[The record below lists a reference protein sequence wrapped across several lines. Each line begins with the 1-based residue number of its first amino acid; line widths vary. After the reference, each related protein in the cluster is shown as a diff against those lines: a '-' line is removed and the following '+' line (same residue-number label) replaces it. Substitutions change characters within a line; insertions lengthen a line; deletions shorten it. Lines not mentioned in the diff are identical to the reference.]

1 MQRFEYTTIDRILN
15 AFQRNLGDEDI
26 TEENIVEWT
35 GEALSELF
43 RRGSLQECV
52 LFALVE
58 NYNVEMPSGFKYI
71 SGILKNTKYNG
82 YNPEAAVTCGE
93 IIEIEESLPEPEE
106 IIPAPEDEDC
116 CLEKNC
122 YGLEWGLGPKG
133 LSLRQDLNHTLYRQ
147 PLPYLQLPWTF
158 GYWYSSHMATE
169 RFSNHVELSN
179 DRFFK
184 TNVLKNQKSNFNFPR
199 AFGDKYT
206 LVGNNIRFNFEK
218 GQVAIA
224 YLRVPI
230 DPETGYPLIPDENSY
245 IQAIIYYIKWK
256 LAEFYSWNGRQ
267 GFTAEADRA
276 MNLWLK
282 YVAQARVKTIKTR
295 TTDEAT
301 MIRKAQS
308 GSNI

>member
-58 NYNVEMPSGFKYI
+58 NYTVEMPSGFKYI
-71 SGILKNTKYNG
+71 SGILKNTRYNG
-82 YNPEAAVTCGE
+82 HNPEAAVTCGE
-93 IIEIEESLPEPEE
+93 IIETNKPPIEPVE
-106 IIPAPEDEDC
+106 IFPPATTS
-116 CLEKNC
+116 CLGCSPCEI
-122 YGLEWGLGPKG
+122 EWGLGPKG
-133 LSLRQDLNHTLYRQ
+133 LSLRQDLNHTLYGQ
-147 PLPYLQLPWTF
+147 PLPYIQLPWTF

-184 TNVLKNQKSNFNFPR
+184 TNVLKNQKSNFSFPR

-224 YLRVPI
+224 YLRVPT

-245 IQAIIYYIKWK
+245 IQAIMYYIKWK

-267 GFTAEADRA
+267 GFTTEADRA

-295 TTDEAT
+295 TADEAT

-308 GSNI
+308 GSSI